1 MTASAEPLLALSTA
15 PDEAYARN
23 LARALVE
30 RRLAGCVNWTP
41 VRSAYRWEGEVRE
54 EGEVLLLIK
63 TDRARLDGLRRTLD
77 ELHPYELPE
86 LIAVPI
92 GEGSEEY
99 LGWLREAVS
108 G

>member
-1 MTASAEPLLALSTA
+1 MTVSAEPLLALSTA
-15 PDEAYARN
+15 PDEACARD

-63 TDRARLDGLRRTLD
+63 TDRTRLD
-77 ELHPYELPE
+77 ELRRELGERHPYELPE

-92 GEGSEEY
+92 GEGSEAY
-99 LGWLREAVS
+99 LRWLREAVS

>member
-1 MTASAEPLLALSTA
+1 MTVSAEPLLALSTA
-15 PDEAYARN
+15 PDEACARD
-23 LARALVE
+23 LARMLVE

-63 TDRARLDGLRRTLD
+63 TDRARLDELRR
-77 ELHPYELPE
+77 ELGERHPYELPE

-92 GEGSEEY
+92 GDGSEAY
-99 LGWLREAVS
+99 LRWLREAVS
-108 G
+108 A

>member
-1 MTASAEPLLALSTA
+1 MLAFSTA
-15 PDEAYARN
+15 PDEACARD

-30 RRLAGCVNWTP
+30 RRIAGCVNWTP
-41 VRSAYRWEGEVRE
+41 VRSAYRWEGAVQE
-54 EGEVLLLIK
+54 EGEALLLIK
-63 TDRARLDGLRRTLD
+63 TDRAQLDELRRVLD

-92 GEGSEEY
+92 GDGSAAY
-99 LGWLREAVS
+99 LRWLREAAS

>member
-1 MTASAEPLLALSTA
+1 MTAPAEPLLALSTA
-15 PDEAYARN
+15 PDEACARD

-41 VRSAYRWEGEVRE
+41 VRSAYRWEGAVQE
-54 EGEVLLLIK
+54 EGEALLLIK
-63 TDRARLDGLRRTLD
+63 TDRARLDELRRTLD

-92 GEGSEEY
+92 GGGSEAY
-99 LGWLREAVS
+99 LQWLGEAVS

>member
-15 PDEAYARN
+15 PDETCARD

-30 RRLAGCVNWTP
+30 RRIAGCVNWMP
-41 VRSAYRWEGEVRE
+41 VRSAYRWEGAVQE

-63 TDRARLDGLRRTLD
+63 TDRARLNELRRTLD

-92 GEGSEEY
+92 GEGSAAY
-99 LGWLREAVS
+99 LRWLREAVS

>member
-1 MTASAEPLLALSTA
+1 MTAPAEPLLALSTA
-15 PDEAYARN
+15 PDEACARD

-41 VRSAYRWEGEVRE
+41 VRSAYRWEGAVQE
-54 EGEVLLLIK
+54 EGEALLLIK
-63 TDRARLDGLRRTLD
+63 TDRARLDELRRTLD

-92 GEGSEEY
+92 GEGSAAY
-99 LGWLREAVS
+99 LRWLREAVS

>member
-1 MTASAEPLLALSTA
+1 MAAPAEPLLAFSTA
-15 PDEAYARN
+15 PDEACARD

-41 VRSAYRWEGEVRE
+41 VRSAYRWEGAVQE
-54 EGEVLLLIK
+54 EGEALLLIK
-63 TDRARLDGLRRTLD
+63 TDRARLDELRRTLD
-77 ELHPYELPE
+77 ELHPYDLPE

-92 GEGSEEY
+92 GGGSAAY
-99 LGWLREAVS
+99 LQWLGEAVS

>member
-1 MTASAEPLLALSTA
+1 MTAPAEPLLALSTA
-15 PDEAYARN
+15 PDETCARD

-30 RRLAGCVNWTP
+30 RRLAGCVNWMP

-63 TDRARLDGLRRTLD
+63 TDRARLDALRRELD
-77 ELHPYELPE
+77 ERHPYELPE

-92 GEGSEEY
+92 GDGSEAY
-99 LGWLREAVS
+99 LQWLREAAS

>member
-1 MTASAEPLLALSTA
+1 MTAAAEPMLAFSTA
-15 PDEAYARN
+15 PDEACARD

-30 RRLAGCVNWTP
+30 RRIAGCVNWMP
-41 VRSAYRWEGEVRE
+41 VRSAYRWEGAVQE
-54 EGEVLLLIK
+54 EGEALLLIK
-63 TDRARLDGLRRTLD
+63 TDRAQLDELRRVLD

-92 GEGSEEY
+92 GEGSPAY
-99 LGWLREAVS
+99 LRWLREAAS

>member
-1 MTASAEPLLALSTA
+1 MTVSAEPLLALSTA
-15 PDEAYARN
+15 PDEACARD

-63 TDRARLDGLRRTLD
+63 TDRARLDELRR
-77 ELHPYELPE
+77 ELGERHPYELPE

-92 GEGSEEY
+92 GDGSEAY
-99 LGWLREAVS
+99 LQWLREAVS
-108 G
+108 A

>member
-1 MTASAEPLLALSTA
+1 MLAFSTA
-15 PDEAYARN
+15 PDEACARD

-30 RRLAGCVNWTP
+30 RRIAGCVNWMP
-41 VRSAYRWEGEVRE
+41 VRSAYRWEGAVQE
-54 EGEVLLLIK
+54 EGEALLLIK
-63 TDRARLDGLRRTLD
+63 TDRAQLDELRRVLD

-92 GEGSEEY
+92 GEGSPAY
-99 LGWLREAVS
+99 LRWLREAAS

>member
-1 MTASAEPLLALSTA
+1 MLAFSTA
-15 PDEAYARN
+15 PDETCARD

-41 VRSAYRWEGEVRE
+41 VRSAYRWEGAVQE
-54 EGEVLLLIK
+54 EGEALLLIK
-63 TDRARLDGLRRTLD
+63 TDRAQLDELRRVLD

-92 GEGSEEY
+92 GDGSAAY
-99 LGWLREAVS
+99 LRWLREAAS

>member
-1 MTASAEPLLALSTA
+1 MTAPAEPLLALSTA
-15 PDEAYARN
+15 PDEACARD

-30 RRLAGCVNWTP
+30 RRIAGCVNWTP
-41 VRSAYRWEGEVRE
+41 VRSAYRWEGAVQE
-54 EGEVLLLIK
+54 EGEALLLIK
-63 TDRARLDGLRRTLD
+63 TDRAQLDELRRVLD

-92 GEGSEEY
+92 GDGSAAY
-99 LGWLREAVS
+99 LRWLREAAS

>member
-1 MTASAEPLLALSTA
+1 MTVPAEPLLAISTA
-15 PDEAYARN
+15 PDEACARD

-41 VRSAYRWEGEVRE
+41 VRSAYRWEGAVQE

-63 TDRARLDGLRRTLD
+63 TDRARLDELRR
-77 ELHPYELPE
+77 ELAERHPYELPE

-99 LGWLREAVS
+99 LRWLREATAA
-108 G
+108 

>member
-1 MTASAEPLLALSTA
+1 MTVSAEPLLALSTA
-15 PDEAYARN
+15 PDEACARD

-41 VRSAYRWEGEVRE
+41 VRSAYRWEGAVQE
-54 EGEVLLLIK
+54 EGEALLLIK
-63 TDRARLDGLRRTLD
+63 TDRARLDELRRTLD

-92 GEGSEEY
+92 GGGSEAY
-99 LGWLREAVS
+99 LQWLGEAVS

>member
-1 MTASAEPLLALSTA
+1 MTAPTELMLAFSTA
-15 PDEAYARN
+15 PDEACARD

-41 VRSAYRWEGEVRE
+41 VRSAYRWEGAVQE
-54 EGEVLLLIK
+54 EGEALLLIK
-63 TDRARLDGLRRTLD
+63 TDRARLDELRRVLD

-92 GEGSEEY
+92 AEGSPAY
-99 LGWLREAVS
+99 LRWLHEAAS

>member
-1 MTASAEPLLALSTA
+1 MTAPAEPLLAFSTA
-15 PDEAYARN
+15 PDEACARD

-41 VRSAYRWEGEVRE
+41 VRSAYRWEGAVQE
-54 EGEVLLLIK
+54 EGEALLLIK
-63 TDRARLDGLRRTLD
+63 TDRARLDELRRTLD
-77 ELHPYELPE
+77 ELHPYDLPE

-92 GEGSEEY
+92 GGGSEAY
-99 LGWLREAVS
+99 LQWLGEAVS